1 MNRADAEE
9 RMVYGILSALC
20 ISRISRGPF
29 SSRYIPYLRVHIAP
43 KDRGKDCI
51 GNNLKQKTIDMRA
64 RQENKR
70 THVSHI

>member
-1 MNRADAEE
+1 MNRADIKEG
-9 RMVYGILSALC
+9 MVYPVLSVVC

-29 SSRYIPYLRVHIAP
+29 VSRYIPYLRVHIAP

-51 GNNLKQKTIDMRA
+51 GHNLKRKEINMRA
-64 RQENKR
+64 RQENNR